1 MTYEEACFLKAL
13 RSPDNEYFDI
23 TGALAAECVVMLFVD
38 CVEIVTEVAILA
50 HHLLRYAPL
59 SKRN

>member
-13 RSPDNEYFDI
+13 RSPDNEFFDI

-38 CVEIVTEVAILA
+38 CVEIVTAVAILA
-50 HHLLRYAPL
+50 HHLLRY
-59 SKRN
+59 